1 MASEK
6 IVMAKAQ
13 KQTSVRPKKRFHHG
27 DLREALI
34 AATRELLIEHGPD
47 GFTLADACRRAG
59 VTTAAPYKHFRDK
72 QEVLEEIVA
81 RGFEELTAANAKAV
95 TEGGPGTIAG
105 ITAMGISYLEFAV
118 AQPAIFRLMF
128 GHKSEL
134 RKVKQVDESGNQCL
148 KGVIDEVA
156 AYSRKHGHTADAE
169 AIALRLWTFV
179 HGASSLELDG
189 DYERVAPGLDVYKL
203 IADVT
208 SRLLGADQAGR
219 TAARRK
225 TR

>member
-1 MASEK
+1 MPQA
-6 IVMAKAQ
+6 A
-13 KQTSVRPKKRFHHG
+13 KQTAVRPKERFHHG

-72 QEVLEEIVA
+72 QEILEEIVA

-95 TEGGPGTIAG
+95 AEGGPGTIAG
-105 ITAMGISYLEFAV
+105 ITAMGISYLDFAV
-118 AQPAIFRLMF
+118 AQPAVFRFMF
-128 GHKSEL
+128 GHKSDL
-134 RKVKQVDESGNQCL
+134 RKVQHVDESGNECL
-148 KGVIDEVA
+148 KNLINEVA
-156 AYSRKHGHTADAE
+156 AFSRKHGHKADAQQV
-169 AIALRLWTFV
+169 AIRLWTFV

-189 DYERVAPGLDVYKL
+189 DYARVAPGLDVRKL

-208 SRLLGADQAGR
+208 PKLLGAVRQKR
-219 TAARRK
+219 TSVRVK
-225 TR
+225 KS

>member
-1 MASEK
+1 MAHSKER
-6 IVMAKAQ
+6 
-13 KQTSVRPKKRFHHG
+13 TPVRPKKRFHHG

-72 QEVLEEIVA
+72 QEILEEIVL
-81 RGFEELTAANAKAV
+81 RGFAELTAANAKAV
-95 TEGGPGTIAG
+95 TEGGPGTIRG
-105 ITAMGISYLEFAV
+105 ITAMGISYLDFAV
-118 AQPAIFRLMF
+118 GQPAVFRLMF

-134 RKVKQVDESGNQCL
+134 KKVKQVDESGRQCL
-148 KGVIDEVA
+148 KHVIDEVA
-156 AYSRKHGHTADAE
+156 SYSRKHGHPADAE

-189 DYERVAPGLDVYKL
+189 DYQRVARGLDVRKM

-208 SRLLGADQAGR
+208 SKLLAITPDKRAP
-219 TAARRK
+219 ARGGQR
-225 TR
+225 

>member
-1 MASEK
+1 MAHSKERT
-6 IVMAKAQ
+6 A
-13 KQTSVRPKKRFHHG
+13 VRPKKRFHHG

-72 QEVLEEIVA
+72 QEILEEIVL
-81 RGFEELTAANAKAV
+81 RGFAELTAANAKAV
-95 TEGGPGTIAG
+95 AEGGPGTIRG
-105 ITAMGISYLEFAV
+105 ITAMGISYLDYAV
-118 AQPAIFRLMF
+118 GQPAVFRLMF

-134 RKVKQVDESGNQCL
+134 KKVKQVDESGRQCL
-148 KGVIDEVA
+148 KHVIDEVA
-156 AYSRKHGHTADAE
+156 SYSRKHGHPADAE

-189 DYERVAPGLDVYKL
+189 DYQRVARGLDVRKM

-208 SRLLGADQAGR
+208 SKLLAVTPDKRDPARGR
-219 TAARRK
+219 QR
-225 TR
+225 